1 MRTELQT
8 AILRARIARQ
18 TPQAVME
25 RPSLPSLEPLPPT
38 LSAGTKPI
46 ETPLPFSPVSERIN
60 KVHKVNRI
68 INAACRHFDLPRHI
82 LIGPSKKKKFV
93 YPRHIAMYAARQ
105 TRESFPEVG
114 RRFGV
119 DHSTV
124 HHAVQKIAQRLI
136 DDDRIAAD
144 CEDLARAIGGM
155 V

>member
-8 AILRARIARQ
+8 AMLRARIARQ

-25 RPSLPSLEPLPPT
+25 KPAIQSLPPLPDLPEPIPPIERPSS
-38 LSAGTKPI
+38 S
-46 ETPLPFSPVSERIN
+46 SERIN

-68 INAACRHFDLPRHI
+68 INAACRHFDLPRHE
-82 LIGPSKKKKFV
+82 LIGPSRKQKLT

-105 TRESFPEVG
+105 TKESFPEIG

-124 HHAVQKIAQRLI
+124 HHAVEKITRRRV

-144 CEDLARAIGGM
+144 CEDLARAIGA
-155 V
+155 VA